1 MVLGVSTAV
10 LYMLYV
16 GVGIGVCIG
25 GIGCLKVSWETAMPT
40 IARASTDV
48 KTG

>member
-1 MVLGVSTAV
+1 MVLGVSTVV

-25 GIGCLKVSWETAMPT
+25 GNALYDTLSI
-40 IARASTDV
+40 
-48 KTG
+48 